1 MAVKT
6 FSQWLG
12 GGDKT
17 QLLKAVPSAQKILQY
32 NFGVD
37 VTGWTFSTTY
47 QTIVVDT
54 LATDRLTGDPNFT
67 TTKMLGAF
75 PEVTVTAPNE
85 PEVIDALQ
93 GIVNLYIPA
102 NMYTGPIIPD
112 KQKNIPIVVVGF
124 SWTTASTP
132 AEADN
137 MRWGIIQNW
146 QPLAPEGDPTLE
158 GTFVALT
165 V

>member
-1 MAVKT
+1 MAVVT

-12 GGDKT
+12 GDDKT
-17 QLLKAVPSAQKILQY
+17 QLLKAVPSARKILQY

-47 QTIVVDT
+47 QTIVVDSI
-54 LATDRLTGDPNFT
+54 ATDRLTGEPNFANST
-67 TTKMLGAF
+67 MLGAF
-75 PEVTVTAPNE
+75 PETTIAGADE
-85 PEVIDALQ
+85 PSVEDALQ
-93 GIVNLYIPA
+93 GLVNLYIPA
-102 NMYTGPIIPD
+102 DMYTGAIIPD

-124 SWTTASTP
+124 SWTTATSP

-146 QPLAPEGDPTLE
+146 QPLAPEGDPTTE
-158 GTFVALT
+158 VGYVPLT

>member
-1 MAVKT
+1 MATVT

-17 QLLKAVPSAQKILQY
+17 QLLKAVPSARKILSY

-37 VTGWTFSTTY
+37 VTGWTFATTY
-47 QTIVVDT
+47 QTIVVDA
-54 LATDRLTGDPNFT
+54 LATDRLTGEPNFANT
-67 TTKMLGAF
+67 TMIGAF
-75 PEVTVTAPNE
+75 PEVTIAGADE
-85 PEVIDALQ
+85 PAIIDALQ
-93 GIVNLYIPA
+93 GIVELYIPED
-102 NMYTGPIIPD
+102 MYTGAIIPD

-158 GTFVALT
+158 VGYVPLT